1 MCSHPQNRLSN
12 SPSFFIMDDKQFDQF
27 VDQMMDQEQIDDDM
41 DLGAYQDYHDYML
54 KLALK
59 DLITLIM
66 VHAVTATL
74 CLIID
79 RVLHILYN
87 LEDHHGE

>member
-54 KLALK
+54 KLALEGPNNF
-59 DLITLIM
+59 DYGPCRNGNPLS
-66 VHAVTATL
+66 
-74 CLIID
+74 D
-79 RVLHILYN
+79 Y
-87 LEDHHGE
+87 

>member
-54 KLALK
+54 KMALEGPNF
-59 DLITLIM
+59 DYGPCRNGNPLS
-66 VHAVTATL
+66 
-74 CLIID
+74 D
-79 RVLHILYN
+79 Y
-87 LEDHHGE
+87 

>member
-54 KLALK
+54 KLHLK
-59 DLITLIM
+59 DPTMIM
-66 VHAVTATL
+66 VLFAMATL

-79 RVLHILYN
+79 RVLYIPYN
-87 LEDHHGE
+87 LEDPNGE